1 MHKWRDPTPEDRRLP
16 RSSDEVAELQ
26 RHAEI
31 HPPHVGTFYPPAAT
45 SVSRPA
51 SNTTTTK
58 SKVARRILEL
68 LGSFSLFATVAGVV
82 TTNVL
87 VILDSRT
94 KTDEIK
100 VLRGQL
106 EAFEHKVH
114 SLEELNTTLAQFSDK
129 VAKLSAR
136 ADLLL
141 EAAQESKA
149 EVAGIRRDPSRP
161 PRKYAGRVSP
171 GASALPASPSPAF
184 VKQPMPAAADA
195 RSPLPSEEDP
205 PPASVKQTTPAAA
218 DSPSPREASG
228 PPPAVPG
235 AKDSAVDSAMQST
248 PAPLGGPPSKEAPSS
263 PAQADNG

>member
-31 HPPHVGTFYPPAAT
+31 HPPHVGNLYSSPSIPTSHPPSKT
-45 SVSRPA
+45 SSV
-51 SNTTTTK
+51 K

-106 EAFEHKVH
+106 EAFEQKVH

-129 VAKLSAR
+129 VTKLSAN

-141 EAAQESKA
+141 EAAKESKT
-149 EVAGIRRDPSRP
+149 EMAGIRRDPARP
-161 PRKYAGRVSP
+161 PRKYTGRVSP
-171 GASALPASPSPAF
+171 SASASPASPSPA
-184 VKQPMPAAADA
+184 PAA
-195 RSPLPSEEDP
+195 LPGAEDSS
-205 PPASVKQTTPAAA
+205 PASVKQPTPAAA
-218 DSPSPREASG
+218 DVPSPREASG

-235 AKDSAVDSAMQST
+235 AKDSAADSAMEST
-248 PAPLGGPPSKEAPSS
+248 PAPLGGPPSKEAPPS